1 MGYYT
6 YHTIDINCSD
16 EERLEKIRQKMKEKE
31 IIPYIF
37 TEDFETQDVTK
48 WYEEEEDMREISA
61 MFPDIR
67 FAIHGEGEDSG
78 DIWDAYY
85 LDGKRQYCPAI
96 ISIEPFDPEKLT

>member
-48 WYEEEEDMREISA
+48 WYCEYWI
-61 MFPDIR
+61 
-67 FAIHGEGEDSG
+67 
-78 DIWDAYY
+78 
-85 LDGKRQYCPAI
+85 L
-96 ISIEPFDPEKLT
+96 